1 MDIGVLYTLCI
12 SRIKIKH
19 FNETLCYFEEKYLTL
34 RMIKLYFPPLF
45 VNPERCML
53 ITYRHNIFI
62 IQRAWLMDYA
72 VDLVRGLVNAILFF
86 FFLFFTRACV
96 RLTSRRTDSVFA
108 RLASL
113 EELEE
118 SLIVL
123 EQAYLKSVD
132 GFPREGRR
140 YRR

>member
-1 MDIGVLYTLCI
+1 
-12 SRIKIKH
+12 
-19 FNETLCYFEEKYLTL
+19 
-34 RMIKLYFPPLF
+34 
-45 VNPERCML
+45 
-53 ITYRHNIFI
+53 
-62 IQRAWLMDYA
+62 MDYA

-123 EQAYLKSVD
+123 EQAYLKSED

>member
-1 MDIGVLYTLCI
+1 MDIGVLYTLCT

-19 FNETLCYFEEKYLTL
+19 FNETLCNLEEKYLTL
-34 RMIKLYFPPLF
+34 RMIKLYSPPPPF

-86 FFLFFTRACV
+86 FFFFNACV